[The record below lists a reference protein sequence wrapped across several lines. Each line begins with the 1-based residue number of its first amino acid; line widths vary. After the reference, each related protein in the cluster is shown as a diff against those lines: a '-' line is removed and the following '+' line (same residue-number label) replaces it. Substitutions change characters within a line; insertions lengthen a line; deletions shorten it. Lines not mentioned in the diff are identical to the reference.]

1 MYSEFDYSDTESNS
15 GDDETQESII
25 STEDELD
32 DKFIE
37 DTMEEMLEAVE
48 KDLEQN
54 DDDSQTC
61 LSQSLEA
68 VEGSS
73 PMKCMNKPM
82 KSSWKGF
89 KIVGDNIDKN
99 FRRSFQRVDFQT
111 RSFHYFHSYAVLDR
125 IDLSGYTDTPSS
137 GEVDFTPSDD
147 EISSLLQVF
156 GILVSRYGR
165 NVFCMYVY
173 KIIIMFI

>member
-1 MYSEFDYSDTESNS
+1 MQFLYSEFDYSDTESNL

-25 STEDELD
+25 SMEDELD

-61 LSQSLEA
+61 SSQPLEA

-73 PMKCMNKPM
+73 HMKCMNKPM

-111 RSFHYFHSYAVLDR
+111 QSFHCYAVLDR

-173 KIIIMFI
+173 IIMFN